1 MKNPLDFFHPDN
13 YKMMQDKKNLNNTSL
28 WGKYILIAYETF
40 YLKQLSETKNTNKIL
55 DHFLHDLLLMN
66 FEINNKDNFKYVFSM
81 NKTNF
86 TIIYDSN
93 QLYGNEYN
101 AFKSIPNIKN
111 IEDIEKSIKD
121 IKNTDIKLSVLDTN
135 KLFNKIQI
143 IKLIKNDPIIDD
155 VGKIFFYLRKE
166 LENTFTIQVI
176 SYYTVL
182 IVALLLFQISS
193 SSYNL
198 DASLNIKTKDN
209 ETKKVFLYSFSE
221 AFNADLFDF
230 NITEY
235 DNKPVEH
242 IFLDYNASQDEQNLH
257 MGRVFAALKGNE
269 NVVKMNVQK
278 KDGET
283 SRIDLL
289 VEI

>member
-13 YKMMQDKKNLNNTSL
+13 YRKMNDEKNLNNPTL
-28 WGKYILIAYETF
+28 WGKYILIAYETI
-40 YLKQLSETKNTNKIL
+40 YLKHLSNF
-55 DHFLHDLLLMN
+55 DHFLHDLLLIN
-66 FEINNKDNFKYVFSM
+66 FEINNKNNFKYVFSI

-111 IEDIEKSIKD
+111 IEDIEKNIKD
-121 IKNTDIKLSVLDTN
+121 IKNIDIKLSVLDIN
-135 KLFNKIQI
+135 KLFNKIKI
-143 IKLIKNDPIIDD
+143 INLTKNDPIIDD
-155 VGKIFFYLRKE
+155 VGKIFFFLRKE
-166 LENTFTIQVI
+166 LKNTFSIQEI
-176 SYYTVL
+176 SYYAVL